1 MTLNDWMKKWF
12 AAVSICLLLFLGC
25 VAYVFAVFY
34 INDNEAKPAYVINQA
49 RLLVSESMVYLEQ
62 YHDEID
68 NIALQ
73 AICDKNDVN
82 LLVIQLDGIVLFNS
96 STDKSI
102 QKVNVKTSLH
112 YDLYTAKVE
121 KDFFKITF
129 PVVDDQTNSQ
139 VGNAI
144 FLLPKSVVGMENT
157 YEIPHIPLFLMIT
170 FLLIIVVLFFN
181 LKKKMKK
188 DIIQPIQKL
197 SYYSEAILKGDYEQK
212 AEYGRTDEMGEVY
225 AVFDQMRMEIMHHS
239 KRRDAQ
245 EKAQKE
251 LITTI
256 SHEIKT
262 PLTTVKAY
270 IDAISDGVCPDMES
284 VMDYIEVMRSN
295 TDKMTRLVEDLL
307 LHALQ
312 ELGQISVNPI
322 EQYSKSMLLH
332 MIKPM
337 GHYVRTTGVVFI
349 EPQEIPDVLIA
360 ADANR
365 LEQVISNLITNALKH
380 TSPGDSI
387 SIQIEQELEQL
398 KITIADTGEGI
409 LPQDMPFIF
418 GRYFKGQVNA
428 NNEGNGLGLS
438 ICKHIIEAHN
448 GSISFKST
456 KGEGTVFN
464 FTIPL
469 C

>member
-1 MTLNDWMKKWF
+1 MKNWF
-12 AAVSICLLLFLGC
+12 TAVLICLLLLLGC
-25 VAYVFAVFY
+25 VLYLFANYFL
-34 INDNEAKPAYVINQA
+34 NNNEVKPAYVINQA
-49 RLLVSESMVYLEQ
+49 RLLVSDSMAYLEQ

-68 NIALQ
+68 AITLQ
-73 AICDKNDVN
+73 KICDQNDMN
-82 LLVIQLDGIVLFNS
+82 LLLIQLDGTVLFNS
-96 STDKSI
+96 SADKSI
-102 QKVNVKTSLH
+102 QKVDVKTSLH
-112 YDLYTAKVE
+112 YDLYTAKIE
-121 KDFFKITF
+121 KEFFKISF
-129 PVVDDQTNSQ
+129 PVVDDQSHIQ
-139 VGNAI
+139 IGNAI
-144 FLLPKSVVGMENT
+144 FLLPKSAVGMENT
-157 YEIPHIPLFLMIT
+157 QAIPLIPIYLM
-170 FLLIIVVLFFN
+170 LLFSLLFCS
-181 LKKKMKK
+181 LLYILRQKMKK
-188 DIIQPIQKL
+188 NIIQPIKKL

-212 AEYGRTDEMGEVY
+212 AEYGQTDEVGEVY
-225 AVFDQMRMEIMHHS
+225 AVFDQMRVEIMHHS
-239 KRRDAQ
+239 KQRDAQ

-284 VMDYIEVMRSN
+284 VMDYIEVMRMN
-295 TDKMTRLVEDLL
+295 TDKMTRLLEDLL

>member
-1 MTLNDWMKKWF
+1 MTLNEWTKKWV
-12 AAVSICLLLFLGC
+12 AAALICLLAFLACILYLFADQFL
-25 VAYVFAVFY
+25 
-34 INDNEAKPAYVINQA
+34 NDNEANPAYVINQA
-49 RLLVSESMVYLEQ
+49 RILVSDSLAYLEQ
-62 YHDEID
+62 YHDDID
-68 NIALQ
+68 VTALQ
-73 AICDKNDVN
+73 EICAKNDLN
-82 LLVIQLDGIVLFNS
+82 LLLIQLDGNVLFNS
-96 STDKSI
+96 SADKSI
-102 QKVNVKTSLH
+102 QKVDVKKSLH
-112 YDLYTAKVE
+112 YDLYTAKTE
-121 KDFFKITF
+121 KKFFKITF
-129 PVVDDQTNSQ
+129 PVVDDQTQ
-139 VGNAI
+139 IQIGNAI
-144 FLLPKSVVGMENT
+144 FLLPKSAVGMGNT
-157 YEIPHIPLFLMIT
+157 KVIPLIPIY
-170 FLLIIVVLFFN
+170 LIILFSILFCS
-181 LKKKMKK
+181 LLYILRQKMKK
-188 DIIQPIQKL
+188 NIIQPIKKL

-225 AVFDQMRMEIMHHS
+225 AVFDQMRMEIMNLS

-270 IDAISDGVCPDMES
+270 LDAIRDGVCPDMES

-295 TDKMTRLVEDLL
+295 TDKMTRLLEDLL

-322 EQYSKSMLLH
+322 EQYSKSMLLD
-332 MIKPM
+332 MIKPI

-349 EPQEIPDVLIA
+349 EPTEIPDVLIA

-387 SIQIEQELEQL
+387 RIQIVQELEQL
-398 KITIADTGEGI
+398 KITIADTGVGI

-428 NNEGNGLGLS
+428 KNEGNGLGLS

-448 GSISFKST
+448 GSISFKSK
-456 KGEGTVFN
+456 KGEGTVFI

>member
-12 AAVSICLLLFLGC
+12 AAVSVCLLLFLGC
-25 VAYVFAVFY
+25 VVYLFADH
-34 INDNEAKPAYVINQA
+34 ILNDNEAKPAYVINPA
-49 RLLVSESMVYLEQ
+49 RLLVSDSMVYLEQ

-68 NIALQ
+68 PIALQ
-73 AICDKNDVN
+73 AICDKNDMS
-82 LLVIQLDGIVLFNS
+82 LLVTQLDGNVLFNS
-96 STDKSI
+96 SADKTI
-102 QKVNVKTSLH
+102 QKVDVKTSLH

-129 PVVDDQTNSQ
+129 PIVDDQTHIQ
-139 VGNAI
+139 MGNAI
-144 FLLPKSVVGMENT
+144 FLLPKRAVGMENT
-157 YEIPHIPLFLMIT
+157 YALPLIPLLLMST
-170 FLLIIVVLFFN
+170 FLLFLVGLLFI

-225 AVFDQMRMEIMHHS
+225 AVFDQMRIEIMHHS

-284 VMDYIEVMRSN
+284 VMEYIEVMRTN
-295 TDKMTRLVEDLL
+295 TNKMTRLVEDLL

-322 EQYSKSMLLH
+322 EQYSKSMLLQ

-337 GHYVRTTGVVFI
+337 GHYVRTAGVSFI
-349 EPQEIPDVLIA
+349 EPREIPDVLIDV
-360 ADANR
+360 DANR

-387 SIQIEQELEQL
+387 RIQIEQELEQL

-428 NNEGNGLGLS
+428 KNEGNGLGLS
-438 ICKHIIEAHN
+438 ICKHIIEAHH

-456 KGEGTVFN
+456 KGEGTVFY